1 VKQHPITQALVDT
14 LDAAGITVGEGV
26 ADENGGWDDGFTSHQ
41 PYAVVF
47 PIAGGTRT
55 GTLADHEDS
64 GSLVYQVTCVAPTM
78 FACERLVDD
87 VSVAVRQLTG
97 MSAGGLRV
105 THTRNDFGSHQVRR
119 ADDVEPAE
127 PLLFY
132 GTPRFRVWVTPEV
145 N

>member
-1 VKQHPITQALVDT
+1 VL
-14 LDAAGITVGEGV
+14 L
-26 ADENGGWDDGFTSHQ
+26 
-41 PYAVVF
+41 
-47 PIAGGTRT
+47 RRC
-55 GTLADHEDS
+55 LR
-64 GSLVYQVTCVAPTM
+64 
-78 FACERLVDD
+78 CERLVDD

-97 MSAGGLRV
+97 MSAGGLKV